1 MNIVI
6 GLGLGLVVGAVG
18 MLVLAKQ
25 VHKEIVF
32 EKIDETIDKCKKAY
46 QEIIDELVE
55 DCNRALNVGE
65 TLKEQLEE
73 KSLIAVDLAIKNREL
88 RHQLEESRRCYADLL
103 EEQYD
108 NVISIYK
115 NR

>member
-6 GLGLGLVVGAVG
+6 GLGLGLVVGSIG
-18 MLVLAKQ
+18 MLVIAKK

-32 EKIDETIDKCKKAY
+32 EKIDETIDECKKVS
-46 QEIIDELVE
+46 QEIIDELLE
-55 DCNRALNVGE
+55 NCNRALNAGE
-65 TLKEQLEE
+65 TLKEQLEA

-88 RHQLEESRRCYADLL
+88 RHQLEEAEKRYADLL

-108 NVISIYK
+108 NVVSIYK